1 MDNKIKSEIEELY
14 DVGKIIKNS
23 LLDKNQINYQ
33 VWYSK
38 CLVLIKQLNPDR
50 YDEFVSAYGSKK
62 ENGIHTWFYSSNDP
76 DIEEYDYRYA
86 INCINTQLG
95 IVKSTIDMVDFK
107 VKDIVALL
115 ESELFDEELDS
126 AKNLLKK
133 GYLRAAGAI
142 CGVVLENHFK
152 SIMKNHNLIPTKKD
166 MSINDYNDLFR
177 KENIYDVSKWR
188 NIQYLGDLRNLCDH
202 SKDREPTNDDVEELI
217 NGTSKIIKTVF

>member
-1 MDNKIKSEIEELY
+1 MVNKIKAEIEELY

-23 LLDKNQINYQ
+23 LSDKNQINYQ

-62 ENGIHTWFYSSNDP
+62 ENGIHTWFYSSNGP

-115 ESELFDEELDS
+115 ESELFDDELDS

-142 CGVVLENHFK
+142 CGVVLESHFK
-152 SIMKNHNLIPTKKD
+152 SIMKNHNLISLKKD
-166 MSINDYNDLFR
+166 MSISDYNDLFR

-202 SKDREPTNDDVEELI
+202 SKDREPTNDDVDELI

>member
-14 DVGKIIKNS
+14 EVGIIVKNS
-23 LLDKNQINYQ
+23 LSDKNQINYQ

-76 DIEEYDYRYA
+76 DIAEYDYRYA

-95 IVKSTIDMVDFK
+95 IVKSTTDMVDFK
-107 VKDIVALL
+107 VKDIVSLL
-115 ESELFDEELDS
+115 ESELFDDELAS
-126 AKNLLKK
+126 AKNLMNK

-142 CGVVLENHFK
+142 CGVVLESHFK
-152 SIMKNHNLIPTKKD
+152 SIMKNHNLIPKKND
-166 MSINDYNDLFR
+166 MAISDYNDLFR

-188 NIQYLGDLRNLCDH
+188 NIQYLGDLRNLCNH